1 MSLLMHPAS
10 IGQKV
15 KKFSLEMTITPT
27 SSRLRVIRHRLLA
40 AVYPAK
46 PPPRIRTLFGK
57 SR

>member
-10 IGQKV
+10 MGQKV

-27 SSRLRVIRHRLLA
+27 SSRRRVIRHRFLA

-46 PPPRIRTLFGK
+46 PPPRTRTRFGK
-57 SR
+57 SL